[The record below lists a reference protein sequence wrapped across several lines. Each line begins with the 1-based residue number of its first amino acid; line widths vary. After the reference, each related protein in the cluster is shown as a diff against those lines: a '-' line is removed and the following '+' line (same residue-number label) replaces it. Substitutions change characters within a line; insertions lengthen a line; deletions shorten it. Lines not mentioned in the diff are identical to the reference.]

1 MAPHWGA
8 NIATKSN
15 RSVWR
20 TVLHPASGQMDHIMT
35 NQTHRPEFLSVPEAC
50 ALVGIGR
57 TKLYALLS
65 EGLVTAR
72 KAGTRTLV
80 ETSSLTAWT
89 ASLPMAT
96 FSPLPTRK
104 RAA

>member
-1 MAPHWGA
+1 
-8 NIATKSN
+8 
-15 RSVWR
+15 
-20 TVLHPASGQMDHIMT
+20 MDHTMT
-35 NQTHRPEFLSVPEAC
+35 NQTHRPDFLSVPEAC

-80 ETSSLTAWT
+80 ETGSLTAWT

-96 FSPLPTRK
+96 FNPPPLRK
-104 RAA
+104 KAA